1 MKTMRSF
8 SIQKRRLPVAWNE
21 DTSWSPELLRMRLP
35 SSVRLNQRA
44 WWHPAGGDPANGVE
58 DALPDECW
66 ELLVPVPRDPSVS
79 GGAARRDLRLHPSW
93 SVACAFSRPR
103 SKGFTLVEMLTV
115 IAIIGILASILLP
128 VLAGAKDKAK
138 AAKARTEVTGLEA
151 AIKQYENEY
160 HRFPAVKA
168 IEEDGMPDFTYA
180 GDVSWNLHKVKAA
193 NSIVMEILLDLDRP
207 GGPNEG
213 HARNPRS
220 HAFFSAKEVQ
230 GDDPGLSTVDHIF
243 RDPWGMPYVI
253 TIDLNDDS
261 KCVDMA
267 YGQATMHQGTAGNVG
282 FFGLTKNA
290 ANQYELNRS
299 VMIWSM
305 GKDKKVAPTQGA
317 KTGVNKDN
325 VLGWQ

>member
-1 MKTMRSF
+1 MKTTRSI
-8 SIQKRRLPVAWNE
+8 SVRKHHLPVAWNE
-21 DTSWSPELLRMRLP
+21 DISWSPELLRLKLP
-35 SSVRLNQRA
+35 SSIRLQERA
-44 WWHPAGGDPANGVE
+44 WWHPASGDPANAP
-58 DALPDECW
+58 DDFSPDECW
-66 ELLVPVPRDPSVS
+66 DLFVSVSRQPFAS
-79 GGAARRDLRLHPSW
+79 GGAARRDLRLHQSW
-93 SVACAFSRPR
+93 SVACASSRPR

-115 IAIIGILASILLP
+115 VAIIAVLASILLP
-128 VLAGAKDKAK
+128 VLAGVKDKAK
-138 AAKARTEVTGLEA
+138 AAKARTEMTGLEA

-193 NSIVMEILLDLDRP
+193 NSTLMEILIDLDRP

-213 HARNPRS
+213 HARNPRN
-220 HAFFSAKEVQ
+220 HPFFSAKEVQ
-230 GDDPGLSTVDHIF
+230 GDDPGLSTGDHIF

-282 FFGLTKNA
+282 LYGLTKNA

-305 GKDKKVAPTQGA
+305 GKDKKVAPTQA
-317 KTGVNKDN
+317 ANSGVNKDN